1 MIKSIIF
8 LNTYFSS
15 FVDAL
20 DGSVGLEV
28 LGDLSLNL
36 SEVLRDICV
45 AILELFLGELSDL
58 SGHHALLVLE
68 EAVGATKEA
77 IKADHFLE
85 ESELGVGFL
94 LALGLDGLLDC
105 GVDLRVNLLGGEG
118 GDAGVKG
125 GRFSRLS
132 EGSLDETSD
141 LLNMSLSIDLSGFNT
156 SLLLNSIYQ
165 TNWYAF
171 LGKV

>member
-1 MIKSIIF
+1 LILWQFGSVV
-8 LNTYFSS
+8 N
-15 FVDAL
+15 AL

-28 LGDLSLNL
+28 LGHLLLDL
-36 SEVLRDICV
+36 SEVLRHVGV
-45 AILELFLGELSDL
+45 AVLELFLGELGHL

-68 EAVGATKEA
+68 EAVGASEEA
-77 IKADHFLE
+77 IEDHHFLE
-85 ESELGVGFL
+85 ESQLGVGFL
-94 LALGLDGLLDC
+94 LALGFYGLLD
-105 GVDLRVNLLGGEG
+105 GRVDLRVNLFGREG
-118 GDAGVKG
+118 GNAGVKG
-125 GRFSRLS
+125 GSFSGVG
-132 EGSLDETSD
+132 EGSLDETSN